1 MTNTD
6 FYPADTRACPEK
18 IRQSAERLQ
27 AISGVLLGHGDN
39 VRYVLSEVALSFSE
53 VIAPAVAAQIGD
65 NVVAL
70 ETAVEG
76 TQYGY
81 AVGMAWAADVEAFL
95 AARHELIARWQ
106 IAEIDDFGV
115 PAPLNLWP
123 PPQAA
128 EAERLRLE
136 NRVAVE
142 DARSLAL
149 DRFIREGHVL
159 WENFQDRVLEKARMF
174 REGTTADNLA
184 LVVSFLGWGAMTLWP
199 EIAPPPVSATDGV
212 EAGTTV
218 VEGLD
223 GAAGPRAVAGAL
235 ADVAAIIRRAESGKE
250 LTSAEID
257 FLAAFYETVGE
268 RVTEL
273 PGYLAQ
279 TTFTYTTSA
288 PTSRTDDESPPVY
301 ATHTVGGLDP
311 TLVTAL
317 TAASANGMLVLSR
330 SGSGGGGYARLPTW
344 VRDSLDDPIVPSTLP
359 TPPTA
364 GAFESLVQLG
374 ELLEFSTVEA
384 GDGLSREMAD
394 ALNRMFV
401 AVEGL
406 ETLGMEGTPTWG
418 EQVDATG
425 QSFLDVIARNDGA
438 CFDVVTGSRMPYGYN
453 AAQFV
458 GNMYSFEWS
467 DDGASAASLTD
478 FIPLWAVSDD
488 PVQQGGAQTAMFDL
502 VQIVT
507 GDENFE
513 LLMDG
518 VGTSGVAAES
528 AVGQVNPAITQ
539 GFVAAM
545 APFMDQFAAE
555 QTNLDP
561 NAVPTDLRDLPFD
574 TRVRFTTLIGTD
586 QDSATALAGLA
597 YAYEQQELSEYAVS
611 GNTEVN
617 GGNVGRIRGIVD
629 AGLFNAE
636 IDAGADQSEAEAA
649 AARSRQLG
657 ADITQG
663 VLGAIPAPGVSG
675 LVDTVFAVIDSQAR
689 DDGSTEGPTPS
700 PTRTEAER
708 RYDTATGVMTGLVTN
723 GQIPASAMPIPSIR
737 PVTAENELSTDELTQ
752 ALVNAAAAAGYD
764 LNLILNR
771 IESAYSDPDLV
782 DERAGQ

>member
-235 ADVAAIIRRAESGKE
+235 AVLPPSFDARSPGRNSPPPRSTSWQPSTKPWVNGSPSYRATWPRRHSLTRPVRRHPE
-250 LTSAEID
+250 LTM
-257 FLAAFYETVGE
+257 
-268 RVTEL
+268 R
-273 PGYLAQ
+273 
-279 TTFTYTTSA
+279 
-288 PTSRTDDESPPVY
+288 
-301 ATHTVGGLDP
+301 
-311 TLVTAL
+311 
-317 TAASANGMLVLSR
+317 
-330 SGSGGGGYARLPTW
+330 ARL
-344 VRDSLDDPIVPSTLP
+344 ST
-359 TPPTA
+359 
-364 GAFESLVQLG
+364 
-374 ELLEFSTVEA
+374 
-384 GDGLSREMAD
+384 R
-394 ALNRMFV
+394 
-401 AVEGL
+401 
-406 ETLGMEGTPTWG
+406 
-418 EQVDATG
+418 
-425 QSFLDVIARNDGA
+425 
-438 CFDVVTGSRMPYGYN
+438 
-453 AAQFV
+453 
-458 GNMYSFEWS
+458 
-467 DDGASAASLTD
+467 
-478 FIPLWAVSDD
+478 
-488 PVQQGGAQTAMFDL
+488 
-502 VQIVT
+502 
-507 GDENFE
+507 
-513 LLMDG
+513 
-518 VGTSGVAAES
+518 
-528 AVGQVNPAITQ
+528 
-539 GFVAAM
+539 
-545 APFMDQFAAE
+545 
-555 QTNLDP
+555 
-561 NAVPTDLRDLPFD
+561 
-574 TRVRFTTLIGTD
+574 
-586 QDSATALAGLA
+586 
-597 YAYEQQELSEYAVS
+597 
-611 GNTEVN
+611 
-617 GGNVGRIRGIVD
+617 
-629 AGLFNAE
+629 
-636 IDAGADQSEAEAA
+636 
-649 AARSRQLG
+649 
-657 ADITQG
+657 
-663 VLGAIPAPGVSG
+663 
-675 LVDTVFAVIDSQAR
+675 
-689 DDGSTEGPTPS
+689 
-700 PTRTEAER
+700 
-708 RYDTATGVMTGLVTN
+708 
-723 GQIPASAMPIPSIR
+723 PIPS
-737 PVTAENELSTDELTQ
+737 
-752 ALVNAAAAAGYD
+752 AGW
-764 LNLILNR
+764 IPHWSR
-771 IESAYSDPDLV
+771 
-782 DERAGQ
+782 R